1 MTFIDSKVEGIIR
14 SMLPTSSVR
23 NEMVAYI
30 ENDIKSFSL
39 NKNQR
44 LSETLQQ
51 IDTLNTKL
59 KIMTQNFTN
68 GQINND
74 VFVIA
79 SEEISKSIDRLKNE
93 IK

>member
-1 MTFIDSKVEGIIR
+1 
-14 SMLPTSSVR
+14 MLPTSSVR

-59 KIMTQNFTN
+59 KIMTQNFAN